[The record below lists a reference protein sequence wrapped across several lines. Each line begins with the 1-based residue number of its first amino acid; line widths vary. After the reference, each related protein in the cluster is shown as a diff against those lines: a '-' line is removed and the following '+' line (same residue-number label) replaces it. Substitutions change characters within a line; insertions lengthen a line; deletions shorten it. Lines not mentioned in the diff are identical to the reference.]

1 MTCGTCAVHVKK
13 ALENIPGV
21 QSAHVPYTKGG
32 AQFVLNAGASP
43 TPLIAAVAGLGYCST
58 LLTPRARLRAL
69 GCSTRCENR
78 SVVATKL
85 ATTAACIS
93 LSSTAP
99 LKAVEQGSRVAVH
112 GEARVQDANS
122 LSVRLNEGGER
133 M

>member
-58 LLTPRARLRAL
+58 LVDASSAPARAGLLDQVRESVGGGDKAGYDGSLHIAVIDSAAESRRARLA
-69 GCSTRCENR
+69 GRC
-78 SVVATKL
+78 AW
-85 ATTAACIS
+85 
-93 LSSTAP
+93 
-99 LKAVEQGSRVAVH
+99 
-112 GEARVQDANS
+112 
-122 LSVRLNEGGER
+122 
-133 M
+133 